1 MTPERLAE
9 SVTGSD
15 TQRPRYD
22 VAIVGAGPAGL
33 AAAADLALAGKR
45 VVVIDENPRTGG
57 KLRGQ
62 LHEEG
67 GGHWWN
73 GPELADELETAARDA
88 GVEILLNAVVWQVHP
103 GWTVHITFP
112 AVSDAPMSAVL
123 ADRVLIATGGV
134 ERPLPLN
141 GWTLPGVMTI
151 GAAQV
156 LTNIHRV
163 KPGQRVLVVGM
174 DALSLTI
181 ARAMQLG
188 GVEVVGIVLPPP
200 ATGMGPLKNLAKLA
214 PMAKLAPAWF
224 MRVGAPLLNIPIA
237 RWFAAHILP
246 KRFPVWGIPLMLR
259 TALDGV
265 TGTGQV
271 SGVEIVD
278 LSVRGEVK
286 PSTRRR
292 ITVDAVAIANGLA
305 PLNELVAP
313 LAQTFV
319 RAEHLGGVV
328 PVFDEFMRTEID
340 GLYIAGNAAGIEGAK
355 MALEQGHLVAQTIL
369 FDSGS
374 DRVTEASLRE
384 QVSAMRQKRR
394 SMEFQF
400 DPEVE
405 RGLSR
410 VAAAWAQRTAVE
422 RS

>member
-1 MTPERLAE
+1 MTPERPAE
-9 SVTGSD
+9 AD
-15 TQRPRYD
+15 APHYD

-33 AAAADLALAGKR
+33 AAATDLALAGKR
-45 VVVIDENPRTGG
+45 VIVIDENPRTGG

-73 GPELADELETAARDA
+73 GPELADGLEAAARDA

-103 GWTVHITFP
+103 GWTVHLTFP
-112 AVSDAPMSAVL
+112 AETDAKLSSVRAN
-123 ADRVLIATGGV
+123 RVLVASGAV
-134 ERPLPLN
+134 ESPLPLN

-163 KPGQRVLVVGM
+163 QPGKRVLVVGM

-188 GVEVVGIVLPPP
+188 GVEVVGIVLPPVE
-200 ATGMGPLKNLAKLA
+200 TGMTPLRNLARLA

-224 MRVGAPLLNIPIA
+224 MRAGAPFLKIPFA
-237 RWFAAHILP
+237 RWIAAQVLP
-246 KRFPVWGIPLMLR
+246 KRFPVWGIPLMLL
-259 TALDGV
+259 TALVRV
-265 TGTGQV
+265 TGTDRV
-271 SGVEIVD
+271 DGVELVD
-278 LSVRGEVK
+278 VSAHGQPK
-286 PSTRRR
+286 PSSHRR
-292 ITVDAVAIANGLA
+292 IAVDAVAIANGLA
-305 PLNELVAP
+305 PLNELAAP

-328 PVFDEFMRTEID
+328 PVYDEFMRTEVE

-355 MALEQGHLVAQTIL
+355 MAIEQGHLVAQTIL
-369 FDSGS
+369 FDEGS
-374 DRVTEASLRE
+374 DRVSEADLRE
-384 QVSAMRQKRR
+384 RVEAIRRKRR

-400 DPEVE
+400 DPQVE

-410 VAAAWAQRTAVE
+410 VAQAWADRTPAEQR
-422 RS
+422 